1 MKFEIRG
8 EVDRSKEVKRIKE
21 QILHLGQLKNLDLQL
36 QRGGREIGEKGM
48 EYSEE
53 ETEEGTKKLKQWLKM
68 EERMKS

>member
-21 QILHLGQLKNLDLQL
+21 QISHLGQFKNLDLQL
-36 QRGGREIGEKGM
+36 QREGREIGEKGM

-53 ETEEGTKKLKQWLKM
+53 ETEEGTKNW
-68 EERMKS
+68 SSG